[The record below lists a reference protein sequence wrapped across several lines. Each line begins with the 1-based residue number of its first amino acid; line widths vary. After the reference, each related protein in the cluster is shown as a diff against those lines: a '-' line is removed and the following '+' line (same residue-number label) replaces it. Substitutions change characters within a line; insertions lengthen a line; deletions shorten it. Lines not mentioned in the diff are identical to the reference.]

1 MSKKSLV
8 IRYSELA
15 KELGVSTSTLWRW
28 RQDKVIPEPI
38 SLGPRLVVWER
49 VVIEQWLESKR
60 TQEVK
65 L

>member
-28 RQDKVIPEPI
+28 RQNKVIPEPI

>member
-15 KELGVSTSTLWRW
+15 NELGVSTSTLWRW

>member
-1 MSKKSLV
+1 MSKKSLI

>member
-28 RQDKVIPEPI
+28 RQNKVIPEPI

-60 TQEVK
+60 TQEIK

>member
-1 MSKKSLV
+1 MSKKSLI

-38 SLGPRLVVWER
+38 FLGPRLLVWER
-49 VVIEQWLESKR
+49 VVIEQWLDSKR
-60 TQEVK
+60 TKEVK